1 MSKQPP
7 KGRKNPFLEQME
19 RQKRIKER
27 MAKIKYKIAVLSGKG
42 GVGKTTV
49 AVNLAYTLAIRGYK
63 VGLLDADIYGPD
75 VPIALGI
82 NKKFPEGS
90 EEGIEP
96 ILGPLNIRTMSLQ
109 YLLERDYDPVIW
121 MGPLVVKAIQQL
133 LSDVNWGELDYLII
147 DLPPGTGDEVLGI
160 IKSIEDLT
168 GLIIVVTPQ
177 KIAVSDARKAIA
189 MAKIVKVPI
198 IGVIENMRGFICPH
212 CGKITYIFGK
222 GGGEKAA
229 KEFNIEFLGW
239 LPLDVR
245 IMEWTDEGKPF
256 VAEENTELHTRF
268 IEIVSKIEKQVEKIS
283 KELSK
288 KVKNTETKNN
298 TLFRAK
304 K

>member
-7 KGRKNPFLEQME
+7 KDKKNPFLEQME

-109 YLLERDYDPVIW
+109 YLLERDYDPEIW
-121 MGPLVVKAIQQL
+121 MGPQVVKAIHQL
-133 LSDVNWGELDYLII
+133 LSYVNWSYKDYLII

-168 GLIIVVTPQ
+168 GLVVVVTPQ

-268 IEIVSKIEKQVEKIS
+268 IEIVSKIEKRVEKIS

>member
-7 KGRKNPFLEQME
+7 KDKKNPFLEQME

-168 GLIIVVTPQ
+168 GLVVVVTPQ

-268 IEIVSKIEKQVEKIS
+268 IEIVSKIEKRVEKIS

>member
-1 MSKQPP
+1 
-7 KGRKNPFLEQME
+7 
-19 RQKRIKER
+19 
-27 MAKIKYKIAVLSGKG
+27 
-42 GVGKTTV
+42 
-49 AVNLAYTLAIRGYK
+49 
-63 VGLLDADIYGPD
+63 
-75 VPIALGI
+75 
-82 NKKFPEGS
+82 
-90 EEGIEP
+90 
-96 ILGPLNIRTMSLQ
+96 
-109 YLLERDYDPVIW
+109 YDPVIW

-268 IEIVSKIEKQVEKIS
+268 IEIVSKIEKQIEKIS
-283 KELSK
+283 QELSK
-288 KVKNTETKNN
+288 EGKNKETKNN
-298 TLFRAK
+298 SLFRVK